1 MYDEY
6 KQNRKKPKEEDEAK
20 KYEEFFAVL
29 NDLPDSLNEE
39 VLKFRGIEADDILTY
54 LVKNISQ
61 NYDHTWIVSSDRDLY
76 QLIDDKVSIFN
87 LFSRKE
93 ITKQTLKE
101 NFDLSPDEYL
111 LSRIIEGDK
120 SDNIIGVEG
129 IGPKRAQGLAK
140 EHKTF
145 EILLQSLPV
154 KGRAKYIQNLN
165 ASRDVLERNE
175 KLISLKKY
183 NEDSREIVRKI
194 IHIGIGP
201 LIPIAQFLK
210 INQNSALIF
219 TGIVSLMVFT
229 NYNYKLFP
237 TIEDVERKSYGT
249 LFYCLSLFI
258 LIYLFWDKDP
268 YALISGFF
276 IMTFGDGLAGLIGKS
291 FNSKSWIFFKQKKQS
306 QWLCSLS
313 SPLGV

>member
-1 MYDEY
+1 MNTKSWNDLAELNIVIDSSYNNLLLVDANNVAYRWLQRVNYNNFASDYQRTIQSLSKSYEASKTIVCFDFGRSYYRMNMYDEY

-20 KYEEFFAVL
+20 KYEEFFGVL
-29 NDLPDSLNEE
+29 NALPEALNEE
-39 VLKFRGIEADDILTY
+39 VLKFRGIEADDIITY
-54 LVKNISQ
+54 LVKHVAKSF
-61 NYDHTWIVSSDRDLY
+61 DHTWIISSDRDLY
-76 QLIDDKVSIFN
+76 QLIDDNVSIFN
-87 LFSRKE
+87 IFSRIE

-145 EILLQSLPV
+145 ETLLKSLPV

-183 NEDSREIVRKI
+183 NEDAI
-194 IHIGIGP
+194 
-201 LIPIAQFLK
+201 
-210 INQNSALIF
+210 
-219 TGIVSLMVFT
+219 
-229 NYNYKLFP
+229 
-237 TIEDVERKSYGT
+237 
-249 LFYCLSLFI
+249 
-258 LIYLFWDKDP
+258 
-268 YALISGFF
+268 ISGKY
-276 IMTFGDGLAGLIGKS
+276 GEENLDEL
-291 FNSKSWIFFKQKKQS
+291 NSSYS
-306 QWLCSLS
+306 A
-313 SPLGV
+313 